1 LFAEERIEKIVW
13 LLNENQKV
21 VVKELSKRFEVT
33 EDCIR
38 KDLKILEKQGIIKR
52 TYGGG
57 VLRRPNAPYN
67 DDILSRNN
75 INLDGKLKIAEKA
88 FELIK
93 SRETIFLDIS
103 STNILIAD
111 KIAKGNKKLVV
122 ITNMIDIIRTFSKC
136 DHVEVIGTGGI
147 FNKQVNGFVGSTTIE
162 SIERY
167 KVNRAFIG
175 SCGVNMFDKSVTTTD
190 IEDGNTKKAIICSG
204 KKVYLVMENKKF
216 YYDGT
221 YKFADIYDVDAII
234 VDEMPDE
241 LICNELEKINVGL
254 I

>member
-1 LFAEERIEKIVW
+1 MFAEERIEKIIQ

-21 VVKELSKRFEVT
+21 VVKQLSKSFEVT

-38 KDLKILEKQGIIKR
+38 KDLKVLAKQGIIKR

-57 VLRRPNAPYN
+57 VLSRSTAPNN
-67 DDILSRNN
+67 DILSRKN
-75 INLDGKLKIAEKA
+75 INIEGKLKIAEKA
-88 FELIK
+88 FDLIK

-111 KIAKGNKKLVV
+111 KIAKGNKKLIV
-122 ITNMIDIIRTFSKC
+122 ITNMIDIIKTFSKS
-136 DHVEVIGTGGI
+136 DHVDVIGTGGV
-147 FNKQVNGFVGSTTIE
+147 FNKDVNGFVGSTAIE
-162 SIERY
+162 SISRY

-175 SCGVNMFDKSVTTTD
+175 SCGVNMFDKSVTAFD
-190 IEDGNTKKAIICSG
+190 IEDGNTKKAIISSG

-221 YKFADIYDVDAII
+221 YKFANIYDVDAII

-241 LICNELEKINVGL
+241 LICNELEKMNVGL

>member
-1 LFAEERIEKIVW
+1 MLFAEERVERIIQ

-38 KDLKILEKQGIIKR
+38 KDLKNLEKQGIIKR

-57 VLRRPNAPYN
+57 VLRRQTAPHN

-75 INLDGKLKIAEKA
+75 INLEGKIKIAEKA

-111 KIAKGNKKLVV
+111 KIAKGNKK
-122 ITNMIDIIRTFSKC
+122 I
-136 DHVEVIGTGGI
+136 
-147 FNKQVNGFVGSTTIE
+147 
-162 SIERY
+162 
-167 KVNRAFIG
+167 
-175 SCGVNMFDKSVTTTD
+175 SCYNQ
-190 IEDGNTKKAIICSG
+190 
-204 KKVYLVMENKKF
+204 
-216 YYDGT
+216 YD
-221 YKFADIYDVDAII
+221 
-234 VDEMPDE
+234 
-241 LICNELEKINVGL
+241 
-254 I
+254 

>member
-1 LFAEERIEKIVW
+1 LFAQERIEEIIQ

-21 VVKELSKRFEVT
+21 VVKDLSKKFDVT

-38 KDLKILEKQGIIKR
+38 KDLKVLEKKGIIKR

-57 VLRRPNAPYN
+57 VLSRQFAPHN
-67 DDILSRNN
+67 DILVRKN
-75 INLDGKLKIAEKA
+75 INIEGKIKVAEKA

-103 STNILIAD
+103 SINILIAE
-111 KIAKGNKKLVV
+111 KIAKGNKKLIV
-122 ITNMIDIIRTFSKC
+122 ITNMIDIIRTFSHC
-136 DHVEVIGTGGI
+136 DHVNVIGTGGV
-147 FNKQVNGFVGSTTIE
+147 FNKEVNGFVGSLAIE
-162 SIERY
+162 SISKH

-175 SCGVNMFDKSVTTTD
+175 SCGVDMFDKSVTTYD
-190 IEDGNTKKAIICSG
+190 VEDGNTKKAIISSG

-216 YYDGT
+216 YYDAT
-221 YKFADIYDVDAII
+221 YKFADIYDIDAII
-234 VDEMPDE
+234 VDEKPDE
-241 LICNELEKINVGL
+241 KICRELEKSNVEL

>member
-1 LFAEERIEKIVW
+1 LFAEERVEKIIQ

-21 VVKELSKRFEVT
+21 VVKQLSKRFEVT
-33 EDCIR
+33 DDCIR

-57 VLRRPNAPYN
+57 VLSRLSAPHN
-67 DDILSRNN
+67 DILSRKN
-75 INLDGKLKIAEKA
+75 INLEGKLKIAEKA
-88 FELIK
+88 YELII

-103 STNILIAD
+103 STNMIIAD

-122 ITNMIDIIRTFSKC
+122 ITNMIDIIRIFSKC
-136 DHVEVIGTGGI
+136 DHVDVIGTGGV
-147 FNKQVNGFVGSTTIE
+147 FNKDLNGFVGSTAIE
-162 SIERY
+162 SIARY

-175 SCGVNMFDKSVTTTD
+175 SCGVNMYDKSVTTFD
-190 IEDGNTKKAIICSG
+190 IEDGNTKKAIISSG

-221 YKFADIYDVDAII
+221 YKFAEIDDVDAII
-234 VDEMPDE
+234 VDKMPDE
-241 LICNELEKINVGL
+241 LICAELEKINVGL

>member
-1 LFAEERIEKIVW
+1 MFAEERIERIIR

-57 VLRRPNAPYN
+57 VLRRPTAPYN
-67 DDILSRNN
+67 DILSRNN
-75 INLDGKLKIAEKA
+75 INLDGKLKIAEKV
-88 FELIK
+88 FDLIK

-111 KIAKGNKKLVV
+111 KIAKGNKKLTV
-122 ITNMIDIIRTFSKC
+122 ITNMIDIIRAFSKC
-136 DHVEVIGTGGI
+136 DHVEVIGTGGV
-147 FNKQVNGFVGSTTIE
+147 FNKEVNGFVGSTAIE

-175 SCGVNMFDKSVTTTD
+175 SCGVNMFDKSVTTFD
-190 IEDGNTKKAIICSG
+190 IEDGNTKKLLF
-204 KKVYLVMENKKF
+204 VQEKKF
-216 YYDGT
+216 
-221 YKFADIYDVDAII
+221 I
-234 VDEMPDE
+234 
-241 LICNELEKINVGL
+241 
-254 I
+254 